1 MFKSKPTFEKL
12 KKEKD
17 AIGLKIDKEITK
29 YMELIM
35 PYQNKTTAIMKF
47 RSDLDTLEDKYEA
60 TEEKI
65 FELMKIVNTVL
76 KSWKYNNLVDQHM
89 TTIAM
94 LEDAAGVKVQHL
106 QTVKKKYNISDSKRV
121 ILFDDNKF
129 NIDFADKDGFSTI
142 HVGTKNPGI
151 QEDDIKKAYEII
163 KLLA

>member
-76 KSWKYNNLVDQHM
+76 KSWKYNDLVDQHM

-94 LEDAAGVKVQHL
+94 LEEKAAVEEAEFFETL
-106 QTVKKKYNISDSKRV
+106 DRLE
-121 ILFDDNKF
+121 ILDNAHDDLRF
-129 NIDFADKDGFSTI
+129 TMRAQLDK
-142 HVGTKNPGI
+142 
-151 QEDDIKKAYEII
+151 IKKLVMQKRKINKQMNSLI
-163 KLLA
+163 SV

>member
-17 AIGLKIDKEITK
+17 AIDLKIDKEITK

-76 KSWKYNNLVDQHM
+76 KSFKYNDLVDQHM

-94 LEDAAGVKVQHL
+94 LEEKASVEEAGFFETL
-106 QTVKKKYNISDSKRV
+106 DRLE
-121 ILFDDNKF
+121 ILDNAHDDLRF
-129 NIDFADKDGFSTI
+129 TMRTQLDK
-142 HVGTKNPGI
+142 
-151 QEDDIKKAYEII
+151 IKKLVMQKRKINTQMNSLI
-163 KLLA
+163 SV

>member
-1 MFKSKPTFEKL
+1 MFKSKPTFQKL

-17 AIGLKIDKEITK
+17 AIDLKIDKEITK

-76 KSWKYNNLVDQHM
+76 KSFKYNDLVDQHM

-94 LEDAAGVKVQHL
+94 LEEKAAVEEAGFFETL
-106 QTVKKKYNISDSKRV
+106 DRLE
-121 ILFDDNKF
+121 ILDNAHDDLRF
-129 NIDFADKDGFSTI
+129 TMRTQLDK
-142 HVGTKNPGI
+142 
-151 QEDDIKKAYEII
+151 IKKLVMQKRKINTQMNSLI
-163 KLLA
+163 SV

>member
-17 AIGLKIDKEITK
+17 AIDLKIDKEITK

-76 KSWKYNNLVDQHM
+76 KSFKYNDLVDQHM

-94 LEDAAGVKVQHL
+94 LEEKAAVEEAGFFETL
-106 QTVKKKYNISDSKRV
+106 DRLE
-121 ILFDDNKF
+121 ILDNAHDDLRF
-129 NIDFADKDGFSTI
+129 TMRTQLDK
-142 HVGTKNPGI
+142 
-151 QEDDIKKAYEII
+151 IKKLVMQKRKINTQMNSLI
-163 KLLA
+163 SV